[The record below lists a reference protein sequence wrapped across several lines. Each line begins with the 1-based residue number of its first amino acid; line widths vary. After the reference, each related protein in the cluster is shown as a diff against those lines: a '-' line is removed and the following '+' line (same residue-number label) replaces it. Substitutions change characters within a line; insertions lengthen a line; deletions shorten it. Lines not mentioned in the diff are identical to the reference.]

1 MQKKVEKPFLHLTY
15 YISLGR
21 PCFFKGIVSVWR
33 AAEGGGPYITGL
45 ERRVGGPWGFNSRG
59 RPPGRPEMKG
69 IGSIWRAAEGGGP
82 YITGV
87 GRRVGGPWGFSG
99 QKAGHTLRQ
108 KLRQLGVAPAGQVHA
123 VHLVE
128 LTFGGVQ
135 EVGPHQT
142 GGLLI
147 VFGQL
152 PGLL

>member
-1 MQKKVEKPFLHLTY
+1 METGKTGAAKAAPVFLRE
-15 YISLGR
+15 SFRFGG
-21 PCFFKGIVSVWR
+21 PPR
-33 AAEGGGPYITGL
+33 AAAPTLAGVG
-45 ERRVGGPWGFNSRG
+45 RRVGGPWWFNSRG
-59 RPPGRPEMKG
+59 RPPGRPEMKE
-69 IGSIWRAAEGGGP
+69 IGSVWRAAEGGGP

-87 GRRVGGPWGFSG
+87 GRPVGGPWGFSG
-99 QKAGHTLRQ
+99 QKAGHPLRQ

-128 LTFGGVQ
+128 LAFGGVQ
-135 EVGPHQT
+135 EVGPQQT